1 MADAVNFKFITAPL
15 TKDELAELIQVPERR
30 Q

>member
-15 TKDELAELIQVPERR
+15 SKGDLAELIQIPERR
-30 Q
+30 

>member
-1 MADAVNFKFITAPL
+1 MADAVNFKFIAAPL
-15 TKDELAELIQVPERR
+15 THADLAELIQIPERR